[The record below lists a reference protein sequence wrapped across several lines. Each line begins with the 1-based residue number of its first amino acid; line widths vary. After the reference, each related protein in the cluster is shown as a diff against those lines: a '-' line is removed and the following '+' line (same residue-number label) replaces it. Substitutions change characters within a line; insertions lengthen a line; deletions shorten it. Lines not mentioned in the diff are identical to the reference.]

1 MRLADVLGVDLTR
14 SGVRVPGDA
23 LLLDHVVAVGGGGHA
38 EDLHA
43 VHIVHNVVLRQAP
56 QQRVRDQA
64 VPRLTAAAGV
74 YRRWEIREQAPYLCP
89 PLDASS

>member
-43 VHIVHNVVLRQAP
+43 VHMILVHNVVLRQAP

-74 YRRWEIREQAPYLCP
+74 YGR
-89 PLDASS
+89 